1 MCALVSRSRRTSSQ
15 NVWRNH
21 PPIRSS
27 ADIVCAARTRTCID
41 AFTPLRYCAFTH
53 ACSAQRAHMS
63 SCLYGTARCEAPPG
77 GTACHGTARLGAM
90 QHGMGHIFQRLCL
103 HTLLHANAHDFTPLR
118 LYTHMHACARAH
130 ACTHTQIHDR
140 RTRKS
145 QMMENVNYY
154 EYQSLLLLLMR
165 NGL

>member
-1 MCALVSRSRRTSSQ
+1 MFLVVDVRQAKTCGETIRPFVVLQTLYAPHARARALMRL
-15 NVWRNH
+15 
-21 PPIRSS
+21 PLY
-27 ADIVCAARTRTCID
+27 AIVPSRTRAVRSVHTCLH
-41 AFTPLRYCAFTH
+41 AF
-53 ACSAQRAHMS
+53 
-63 SCLYGTARCEAPPG
+63 YGTARCEAPPG